1 MTGLKSQRKGRA
13 NELQITKDFKAAGFD
28 CRTHGQWEALDATVV
43 IDGEPWPIEAKRE
56 AKCAPKAY
64 AALVEGD
71 AKLFIQQADRKPRLV
86 TMLWEDFLFLAAN
99 PIVNLEITEKGED
112 AIRWLNDQLD
122 TAPKWRE

>member
-13 NELQITKDFKAAGFD
+13 FELQLTKDFQAVGFE
-28 CRTHGQWEALDATVV
+28 CRTHGQYEALDATVV

-64 AALVEGD
+64 AALEGD

-99 PIVNLEITEKGED
+99 PVVDLEITEKGME
-112 AIRWLNDQLD
+112 AIEWLENK
-122 TAPKWRE
+122 AKEVSGG

>member
-1 MTGLKSQRKGRA
+1 VTGLRSQRKGRA
-13 NELQITKDFKAAGFD
+13 NELQITKDFRAAGFD

-56 AKCAPKAY
+56 AKCAAKAY

-99 PIVNLEITEKGED
+99 PVLNLEITEKGEE
-112 AIRWLNDQLD
+112 AIRWLNDQLSEP
-122 TAPKWRE
+122 T